1 MPRFLVFLQHFI
13 DDVHQGFFSIFRQPI
28 PLRVVSCGIS
38 QTNVILVAEI
48 YEFLQLKSSCIIS
61 YNLSRTSKERQDI
74 ILKEFDNNR
83 VSGLP
88 SWYLFDPFGKI
99 IGGSENPPM
108 LA

>member
-1 MPRFLVFLQHFI
+1 M
-13 DDVHQGFFSIFRQPI
+13 
-28 PLRVVSCGIS
+28 S

-48 YEFLQLKSSCIIS
+48 YELLRLKISCIIS
-61 YNLSRTSKERQDI
+61 YNLSRTSKVRQDI
-74 ILKEFDNNR
+74 IFKEFDNNR

-88 SWYLFDPFGKI
+88 AWYCFDPFGKI

>member
-1 MPRFLVFLQHFI
+1 MP
-13 DDVHQGFFSIFRQPI
+13 
-28 PLRVVSCGIS
+28 

-48 YEFLQLKSSCIIS
+48 YELIQPKSSCIIS
-61 YNLSRTSKERQDI
+61 YNLSRTSKARQDI
-74 ILKEFDNNR
+74 IFKEFDNNR

-88 SWYLFDPFGKI
+88 AWYYFDRFGKI